1 MNFKRLTKPTFLYT
15 VSFFCVMGLTS
26 NESHGQGFF
35 RKILKGKNKNTN
47 VELVTENTNPP
58 VVELNIPEF
67 RLENGINDCQHQED
81 IASIPT
87 AYKRVNLNATEECL
101 NLVELQAGKFVDAV
115 YLAGFDYYKNWDNWN
130 VNPYNIPTK
139 ALKDSVNLNLY
150 EKGDTLGWAFP
161 LDEKKRVT
169 SKYGFRRWRF
179 HHGIDVKLAIG
190 DTIRSMFDGVVRIA
204 KYNRRGYGYYV
215 MVRHK
220 NGLETL
226 YGHMSRYL
234 VTPGQ
239 EVKAGE
245 VIGLGGNTGRST
257 GAHLHFEIRYQGYG
271 FNPED
276 MIDFAN
282 HEITPPSEFQLTAEN
297 YELLIESK
305 KSVYHRIRSGD
316 SLWKISRRYGTSI
329 TKICRLNGISKRTTL
344 RVGRTL
350 RVR

>member
-1 MNFKRLTKPTFLYT
+1 MNLNRISTPTFIYT
-15 VSFFCVMGLTS
+15 VLFLSVIQLSS
-26 NESHGQGFF
+26 NASYGQGFF
-35 RKILKGKNKNTN
+35 KKLFKGKEKKANT
-47 VELVTENTNPP
+47 ELVQENIISD
-58 VVELNIPEF
+58 VNITVPTF
-67 RLENGINDCQHQED
+67 TLENGLEDCQHQEEL
-81 IASIPT
+81 ASLPEG
-87 AYKRVNLNATEECL
+87 YKRINLNETEQCQ
-101 NLVELQAGKFVDAV
+101 NLVEIQEGKFVDAA
-115 YLAGFDYYKNWDNWN
+115 YLTGFDYYNNWDNWN
-130 VNPYNIPTK
+130 VNPYNISSK
-139 ALKDSVNLNLY
+139 VLKDSVDLHLY
-150 EKGDTLGWAFP
+150 EEGDTLAWAFP
-161 LDEKKRVT
+161 LDEKRKIT

-179 HHGIDVKLAIG
+179 HHGIDVKLAVG
-190 DTIRSMFDGVVRIA
+190 DTLRSMFDGVVRIA

-226 YGHMSRYL
+226 YGHLSRYL
-234 VTPGQ
+234 VRPGQ

-257 GAHLHFEIRYQGYG
+257 GPHLHFEIRYQGYA

-282 HEITPPSEFQLTAEN
+282 HEITPPSDFTLTAKN